1 MNLQQARRTLGI
13 TPEDDKTAIKKKYR
27 RLMGQFHP
35 DAQTADHVGA
45 AGASDSIRKAQEIN
59 EAYEYLKKHTTV
71 FQRSDAKP
79 KGTGSRR
86 PGGTGTGAESIWKDR
101 PPKKPQWTG
110 KCNVKAFCERNV
122 YLRYSMDVAENTDKL
137 YYQAARGRFLWDPE
151 TEDFALFVTSL
162 HHATKKLLEQA
173 EEKTADVIRNTGR
186 NERKGGTDARTT
198 AGKVGGE
205 TAGYAATDRFAVQS
219 KLFYHLSTQFTDPV
233 MILQK
238 IAKPEKTDET
248 GREIYH
254 FHTSLG
260 ADATQAVYRQLT
272 ALQTGEAI
280 YPLAFRE
287 NKIIVCKQ
295 KQYPLGHLSFEDD
308 RLYFSLIPLLQEKL
322 AQVQMRVRKVQVFRK
337 SHPYKVKV
345 DIDLYFRTEK
355 NWKEYKGRDRNLE
368 IAEILRKYED
378 SLQTR

>member
-35 DAQTADHVGA
+35 DAQTTDNASA

-86 PGGTGTGAESIWKDR
+86 TRGTRDGAESIWKDR

-110 KCNVKAFCERNV
+110 KINAKAFCERNV
-122 YLRYSMDVAENTDKL
+122 YLRYSMDVVENTDKL
-137 YYQAARGRFLWDPE
+137 YYQAARGRFLWNPE
-151 TEDFALFVTSL
+151 TEDFTLFVTSL
-162 HHATKKLLEQA
+162 HHATKELLEQL
-173 EEKTADVIRNTGR
+173 EEKAADVKRNTGR
-186 NERKGGTDARTT
+186 NEGKGGTDARTT
-198 AGKVGGE
+198 AGKSGGGA
-205 TAGYAATDRFAVQS
+205 AGYAVTNRFAVQS
-219 KLFYHLSTQFTDPV
+219 KLFYHLSAQFTDPV

-248 GREIYH
+248 GRQIYH

-260 ADATQAVYRQLT
+260 ADATQSVYRQLT
-272 ALQTGEAI
+272 ALQSGDAI

-287 NKIIVCKQ
+287 NKIIVCRQ

-322 AQVQMRVRKVQVFRK
+322 AQVQMKVRKVQVFRK
-337 SHPYKVKV
+337 RHPYKVKV

>member
-1 MNLQQARRTLGI
+1 MNLQQARCALGI

-35 DAQTADHVGA
+35 DAQTTDNAGA
-45 AGASDSIRKAQEIN
+45 AGVSDSIRKAQEIN

-86 PGGTGTGAESIWKDR
+86 TGGTRDGAESIWKDR

-110 KCNVKAFCERNV
+110 KCNEKAFCERNV

-173 EEKTADVIRNTGR
+173 EEKTADVIRNTGS
-186 NERKGGTDARTT
+186 KGGTDARTT

-322 AQVQMRVRKVQVFRK
+322 AQVQMKVRKVQVFRK

-368 IAEILRKYED
+368 IVEILRKYED

>member
-35 DAQTADHVGA
+35 DAQIADN
-45 AGASDSIRKAQEIN
+45 AGASDSIHKAQEIN

-86 PGGTGTGAESIWKDR
+86 TGGTRDGAESIWKER

-110 KCNVKAFCERNV
+110 KINEKAFCERNV

>member
-1 MNLQQARRTLGI
+1 MNQQQARHILGI

-27 RLMGQFHP
+27 GLMGQFHP
-35 DAQTADHVGA
+35 DAQTAEN
-45 AGASDSIRKAQEIN
+45 AGTSDSIRKAQEIN

-71 FQRSDAKP
+71 FQRSDVKA

-86 PGGTGTGAESIWKDR
+86 TGGMGGGAESIWKDR

-110 KCNVKAFCERNV
+110 KINEKAFCERNV

-137 YYQAARGRFLWDPE
+137 YYQVARGRFLWNPE
-151 TEDFALFVTSL
+151 TEDFTLFVTSL
-162 HHATKKLLEQA
+162 HHATKELLEQA
-173 EEKTADVIRNTGR
+173 EEKAN
-186 NERKGGTDARTT
+186 A
-198 AGKVGGE
+198 
-205 TAGYAATDRFAVQS
+205 YSAADRFTVQS
-219 KLFYHLSTQFTDPV
+219 KLFYHLSAQFADPV
-233 MILQK
+233 MILEK

-248 GREIYH
+248 GRAIYH

-260 ADATQAVYRQLT
+260 ADATQSTYRQLT
-272 ALQTGEAI
+272 ALQSGDAV

-287 NKIIVCKQ
+287 NKIIVCRQ

-322 AQVQMRVRKVQVFRK
+322 AQVQMKVKKVQVFRK

-355 NWKEYKGRDRNLE
+355 HWKEYKGRDRNLE
-368 IAEILRKYED
+368 IAEILQQYED
-378 SLQTR
+378 SLTN

>member
-1 MNLQQARRTLGI
+1 MNLQQARRILEI

-35 DAQTADHVGA
+35 DAQTSDNAGA

-71 FQRSDAKP
+71 FQRSDAKV

-86 PGGTGTGAESIWKDR
+86 TGGMGGGAESIWKNR

-110 KCNVKAFCERNV
+110 KINEKAFCERNI

-137 YYQAARGRFLWDPE
+137 YYQAARGRFLWNPD
-151 TEDFALFVTSL
+151 TEDFMLFVTSL
-162 HHATKKLLEQA
+162 HHATKELLEQA
-173 EEKTADVIRNTGR
+173 EEK
-186 NERKGGTDARTT
+186 
-198 AGKVGGE
+198 AGHS
-205 TAGYAATDRFAVQS
+205 APDRFAVQS
-219 KLFYHLSTQFTDPV
+219 KLFYHLSAQFADPV

-238 IAKPEKTDET
+238 IAKPDKTDET
-248 GREIYH
+248 GRQIYH

-260 ADATQAVYRQLT
+260 TDATQFVYRQLI
-272 ALQTGEAI
+272 ALQFGDAI
-280 YPLAFRE
+280 YPLAFWE
-287 NKIIVCKQ
+287 NKIIVCRQ

-322 AQVQMRVRKVQVFRK
+322 AQVQMKVRKVQVFRK

-368 IAEILRKYED
+368 IAEILREYED
-378 SLQTR
+378 VLQTR